1 MFRYFTDFVTVMC
14 SETGQI
20 LPQNLVVRPKRP
32 TNPSKEK
39 LSYQRCFH
47 FEVRLAHFTGKPRIR
62 GQSDQIFN
70 QELVY
75 VFICKDFIHF
85 GGGDLG
91 DNNSRVSEM
100 KFTCSYDRY
109 RPTYICWWRLLG
121 THGTQ
126 DYAHP
131 ATTTSVYGPIP
142 IIEAGKNYLENTPN
156 NVISL
161 ISTQHSFHES

>member
-109 RPTYICWWRLLG
+109 RPTYICWWVVAVAGNAWDLG
-121 THGTQ
+121 LCAPSNHHQRIWVLQSYTYHRSR
-126 DYAHP
+126 Y
-131 ATTTSVYGPIP
+131 
-142 IIEAGKNYLENTPN
+142 
-156 NVISL
+156 
-161 ISTQHSFHES
+161 